1 MSIII
6 PALNEAATLASTIA
20 SIGDSGA
27 EIIVVDA
34 GSSDDTVQI
43 ARDLGA
49 RIVNSSRRQR
59 GFQLNRGAQEAR
71 AGTLLF
77 LHADTL
83 LPHDALKNLREA
95 LERADVAGGA
105 FVRRYASSSKFLRA
119 TCFLA
124 RCRNRLIG
132 WHLGDQAMFVR
143 RSVFFE
149 LGGFREV
156 DQFEDLD
163 FSRRLARRGRAV
175 TLDPGVTTSSRRF
188 SQGALRRTVRDFGLT
203 IRYLLRGLPA
213 SSDEAG

>member
-43 ARDLGA
+43 ATDLGA
-49 RIVNSSRRQR
+49 RVVHSSRRQR
-59 GFQLNRGAQEAR
+59 GFQLNRGAQEAC

-83 LPHDALKNLREA
+83 LPRDALKNLCEA

-105 FVRRYASSSKFLRA
+105 FVRRYASSSQFLRA

-124 RCRNRLIG
+124 RWRNHLIG

-163 FSRRLARRGRAV
+163 FSRRLTRRGRAV
-175 TLDPGVTTSSRRF
+175 TLYPGVTTSSRRF
-188 SQGALRRTVRDFGLT
+188 NRGALRRTVRDFGLT
-203 IRYLLRGLPA
+203 MRYLLRGLPA
-213 SSDEAG
+213 SSE